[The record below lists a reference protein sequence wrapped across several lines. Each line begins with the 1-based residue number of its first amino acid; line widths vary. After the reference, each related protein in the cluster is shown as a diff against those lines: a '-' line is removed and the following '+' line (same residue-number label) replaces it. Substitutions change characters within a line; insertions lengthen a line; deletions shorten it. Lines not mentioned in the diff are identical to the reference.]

1 MRARVSIYSRAEL
14 ESLLQEGIFSDTAVI
29 CFYDI
34 NKGPMDLPL
43 HTDSYQVAIDGPV
56 FNEMDVL
63 AHFIFYAKAT
73 GLKMICV
80 CETGLSESAG
90 CAAAIRQYYNG
101 DGIEVFA
108 NIHYFPDKQ
117 IYQDVFNA
125 LIVESSNLGKCIAG

>member
-1 MRARVSIYSRAEL
+1 M
-14 ESLLQEGIFSDTAVI
+14 
-29 CFYDI
+29 
-34 NKGPMDLPL
+34 
-43 HTDSYQVAIDGPV
+43 DGPA

-73 GLKMICV
+73 RLKIICV

-90 CAAAIRQYYNG
+90 CAAAIRQFYNG

-108 NIHYFPDKQ
+108 NYHYFPDKQ

-125 LIVESSNLGKCIAG
+125 LIEESSKLGEFE